1 MVKVS
6 QSLVGDVGVAVN
18 IGGGS
23 TGVDD
28 PTGVDGSVGV
38 GVSVSVGVGELPRTL
53 SPVPVEG
60 RSESTLSPLETRTV
74 HSSAV
79 CPACRPFTSKV
90 NAVPLVVAL
99 LLLLPAIATM
109 KLPFCG
115 PLMAVT
121 GSAPKRLVLLIL
133 LDSTRLSSYVQVN
146 SALVYSFGGTLFKL
160 TVTNALSSIL
170 ILVGLTSVKTNG
182 PDGVVEVAVSAVGV
196 GVGVVVEGVGVFV
209 SSVVGVVVGV
219 GVGGESITFKSGLN
233 NPSVSPFFVK
243 VVLFRTGR

>member
-1 MVKVS
+1 MGVC
-6 QSLVGDVGVAVN
+6 VGTVGVAVN

-28 PTGVDGSVGV
+28 STGVEGTVGV
-38 GVSVSVGVGELPRTL
+38 GDSIGVNVGDSTGVTEVGVSKGGGVDVAVGILPRTL
-53 SPVPVEG
+53 SPVPVAG
-60 RSESTLSPLETRTV
+60 RSKRILSPLETRAA

-90 NAVPLVVAL
+90 NAVPLAVAL
-99 LLLLPAIATM
+99 LLMLPAIATM

-115 PLMAVT
+115 PLIAVT
-121 GSAPKRLVLLIL
+121 GSAPKRLATRMLLA
-133 LDSTRLSSYVQVN
+133 STKFASYVQVN

-182 PDGVVEVAVSAVGV
+182 PDGVVDVAVSAVGT
-196 GVGVVVEGVGVFV
+196 GVVVEGVGVFV
-209 SSVVGVVVGV
+209 G
-219 GVGGESITFKSGLN
+219 
-233 NPSVSPFFVK
+233 
-243 VVLFRTGR
+243 

>member
-28 PTGVDGSVGV
+28 SSGVDGSVGV
-38 GVSVSVGVGELPRTL
+38 GVSVSVGVGVAPRIAR
-53 SPVPVEG
+53 SVPVAG
-60 RSESTLSPLETRTV
+60 RSESTLSPLETRTLQ
-74 HSSAV
+74 SSAV

-121 GSAPKRLVLLIL
+121 GSAPKRLAMLIL

-182 PDGVVEVAVSAVGV
+182 PEGVVDVAVSAVGA
-196 GVGVVVEGVGVFV
+196 GVVVEGVGVFV
-209 SSVVGVVVGV
+209 GSAVDVVVGV
-219 GVGGESITFKSGLN
+219 GVDGESITFKSGLN
-233 NPSVSPFFVK
+233 KPRVSPFFVK

>member
-28 PTGVDGSVGV
+28 STGV
-38 GVSVSVGVGELPRTL
+38 GVEDSTGVTEVGVSKGVGVDVAVGILPKTL
-53 SPVPVEG
+53 SPVPVAG
-60 RSESTLSPLETRTV
+60 SSESMLSPLETRTV
-74 HSSAV
+74 QSSAV

-99 LLLLPAIATM
+99 LLLLPAIAMM

-121 GSAPKRLVLLIL
+121 GSAPKRLATLIL

-160 TVTNALSSIL
+160 TVTSALSSIL
-170 ILVGLTSVKTNG
+170 ILVGLTSVETNG
-182 PDGVVEVAVSAVGV
+182 PDGAVDVAVSAVGM
-196 GVGVVVEGVGVFV
+196 GVAVEGVGVFV
-209 SSVVGVVVGV
+209 G
-219 GVGGESITFKSGLN
+219 
-233 NPSVSPFFVK
+233 
-243 VVLFRTGR
+243 